1 MKKRPVSVLVTITL
15 IFAAFTLGFF
25 LGRGRSPKVQLS
37 VPQAMLT
44 KPTQVQTEKTEETVE
59 IQFPIDLN
67 TADLVE
73 LQALPGIG
81 QVLAQRIMAYR
92 EDHGPFATAED
103 LLNVEGIGEKR
114 LANILEFIT
123 IGGTP

>member
-25 LGRGRSPKVQLS
+25 LGRGRGPKVQLS

-44 KPTQVQTEKTEETVE
+44 KPTQVQTEITEETVE

-67 TADLVE
+67 TADLAE

>member
-25 LGRGRSPKVQLS
+25 LGRGRGPEVQLS

-44 KPTQVQTEKTEETVE
+44 KPTQVQTEITEETVE

-81 QVLAQRIMAYR
+81 QVLPQRIEAYR
-92 EDHGPFATAED
+92 ADHGPYATAGEQQ
-103 LLNVEGIGEKR
+103 NVEGTGEKW
-114 LANILEFIT
+114 LDTLSAFVTL
-123 IGGTP
+123 GGKP

>member
-25 LGRGRSPKVQLS
+25 LGRGRGPEVQLS

-44 KPTQVQTEKTEETVE
+44 KPTQVQTEITEETVE

-67 TADLVE
+67 TADLAE

-81 QVLAQRIMAYR
+81 QVLAQRIVAYR
-92 EDHGPFATAED
+92 EDHGPFTTAED

>member
-1 MKKRPVSVLVTITL
+1 
-15 IFAAFTLGFF
+15 
-25 LGRGRSPKVQLS
+25 
-37 VPQAMLT
+37 MLT
-44 KPTQVQTEKTEETVE
+44 KPTQVQTEITEETVE

-81 QVLAQRIMAYR
+81 QVLAQRIVAYR
-92 EDHGPFATAED
+92 EDHGPFTTAED